1 MPKVARGVQPFPV
14 PEGIGSNNWA
24 VSGDKTASG
33 YPILTNDPHLRLTL
47 PSIWY
52 EIQLHAPGINTYGV
66 SLLGAPG
73 VVIGFNE
80 QVAWGV
86 TNVASDVLDWY
97 EIQFE
102 NEDKDLLLA
111 RRSME
116 ANNETY

>member
-1 MPKVARGVQPFPV
+1 MPC
-14 PEGIGSNNWA
+14 
-24 VSGDKTASG
+24 
-33 YPILTNDPHLRLTL
+33 
-47 PSIWY
+47 
-52 EIQLHAPGINTYGV
+52 INTYGV

-102 NEDKDLLLA
+102 NEDKDYYWHDGQWKPTTK
-111 RRSME
+111 RIEEIQVRGGETIIDTVVYTHHGPVSKVNR
-116 ANNETY
+116 ANMDQQMLQMNPSITLCDGLHTSLQ